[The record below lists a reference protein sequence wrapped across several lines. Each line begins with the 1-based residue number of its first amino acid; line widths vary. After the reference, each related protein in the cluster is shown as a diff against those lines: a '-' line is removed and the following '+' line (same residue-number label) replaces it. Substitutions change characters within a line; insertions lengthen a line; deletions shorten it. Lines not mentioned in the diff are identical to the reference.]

1 MKRRWKSLAAVMLGI
16 CILAGMAVDVWAD
29 DGSEKGYTYNYDYWG
44 DISYSPDAYRTIG
57 VYTSVELGLDK
68 SFSSAEGMYVKDNSV
83 YICDT

>member
-44 DISYSPDAYRTIG
+44 DFVFTG
-57 VYTSVELGLDK
+57 CL
-68 SFSSAEGMYVKDNSV
+68 
-83 YICDT
+83 

>member
-29 DGSEKGYTYNYDYWG
+29 DGSEKGYTIIMLIG
-44 DISYSPDAYRTIG
+44 EIFRITGCIYRTIG

-68 SFSSAEGMYVKDNSV
+68 SFSSAEGSM
-83 YICDT
+83 